1 MASIVA
7 RRASIAAPPPAGPP
21 APPVPS
27 APEEPVLGAGP
38 PAPPRPM
45 PPLPPWPTVLSETVL
60 AVIVRSAARI
70 PAPKPALPPA
80 PPVPKLPVPPTPVPE
95 PAPPAPPAPRPPS
108 PPLPVTLAAIV
119 LLETTTVPVS
129 ASIPPPSPPRAPS
142 PPVAAKPAFGPT
154 PPSLATALPPS
165 PPSPDLLPEMTALRT
180 VSIPAPSRRTPPPD
194 SPAMPGLP
202 IASRAPG
209 SRSGGPS
216 APFPARPPVMVSDDS
231 VTTFGAGTS
240 MTRSTPPPSIV
251 VASAPAPW
259 IVSGLR
265 TSMSPDALVLSKAAP
280 VSTKW
285 PGPRLT
291 TSASV
296 PVPAAHSPTPGPDG
310 SFVNAAVTASRSE
323 HLPSVADTA
332 SAVVLTAIV
341 VAAAASAS
349 ASAMRAAA
357 AVPKPTVRNLPLMS
371 FRTQGKTNCLRAP
384 AGVSATG

>member
-1 MASIVA
+1 M
-7 RRASIAAPPPAGPP
+7 
-21 APPVPS
+21 
-27 APEEPVLGAGP
+27 GAGP
-38 PAPPRPM
+38 PGPPRPM

-80 PPVPKLPVPPTPVPE
+80 PPVPELPTPPTPVPE
-95 PAPPAPPAPRPPS
+95 PTPPAPPAPRPPS

-129 ASIPPPSPPRAPS
+129 ASIPPPSPPRAPA
-142 PPVAAKPAFGPT
+142 PPVAANPAFGPT

-165 PPSPDLLPEMTALRT
+165 PPSPDLLPEMTVSRT
-180 VSIPAPSRRTPPPD
+180 VSVPAPSRRTPPPE
-194 SPAMPGLP
+194 SPARPGLP
-202 IASRAPG
+202 VASRAPG

-216 APFPARPPVMVSDDS
+216 GPFPARPPVMVSDDS

-240 MTRSTPPPSIV
+240 ITRSMPPPSIV
-251 VASAPAPW
+251 VAAAPAPW

-265 TSMSPDALVLSKAAP
+265 TSMSPDALLLSNAAP

-296 PVPAAHSPTPGPDG
+296 PVPAAHSPAPGPDG
-310 SFVNAAVTASRSE
+310 SFVDAAVTASRSE
-323 HLPSVADTA
+323 HLPSVATTA
-332 SAVVLTAIV
+332 SAVVFTAIV
-341 VAAAASAS
+341 VAAAASATV
-349 ASAMRAAA
+349 SAMSAAA
-357 AVPKPTVRNLPLMS
+357 AVPKPTVRNLPPMS
-371 FRTQGKTNCLRAP
+371 LQTQGRTTSLRSQV
-384 AGVSATG
+384 GMSADRAR